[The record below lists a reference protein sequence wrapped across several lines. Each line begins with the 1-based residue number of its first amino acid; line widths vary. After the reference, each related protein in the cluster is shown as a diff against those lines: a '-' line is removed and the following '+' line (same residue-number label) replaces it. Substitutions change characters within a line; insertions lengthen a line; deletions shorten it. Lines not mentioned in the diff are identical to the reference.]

1 MKKKIAIIILILL
14 AGLPLI
20 SAVFPRDYADYL
32 QRPLKD
38 KAELTFD
45 NLSTGTYMSA
55 LEDYLS
61 DRFAFKPEF
70 LSVRA
75 YTNYLFG
82 VREYDNIIAGA
93 NLYQRPLANDRAE
106 KFIKNNDQAKVFA
119 IPYKMVYTEDLPKVI
134 KMSSLQRQMIK
145 KYYSLLGE
153 NLFKTFDAGDYYR
166 GDHHLNENGV
176 LKLIDK
182 LGLEADY
189 KITDSNDFRGG
200 LSRKTGFIKKD
211 KFVGLYIEDFED
223 KKILAD
229 GKEIKLYNFDKLDS
243 ADPYLFYLSGN
254 YGVVD
259 IEGTGQGSVTIIKDS
274 FANPTL
280 GFFAKKYKHVRAID
294 PRFLREKIEDKLL
307 DGDIY
312 VIGGF

>member
-14 AGLPLI
+14 AGLPII

-38 KAELTFD
+38 KAEFTFE
-45 NLSTGTYMSA
+45 NLSTGAYMSA

-82 VREYDNIIAGA
+82 VREYDNIIAGR

-106 KFIKNNDQAKVFA
+106 KFIENNDQAKVFA
-119 IPYKMVYTEDLPKVI
+119 IPYKMVYAKDLPKVI
-134 KMSSLQRQMIK
+134 QMNNLQRQMTK
-145 KYYSLLGE
+145 KYYNLVGE
-153 NLFKTFDAGDYYR
+153 NLFKDFDTKDYYK

-176 LKLIDK
+176 LKLLDK
-182 LGLEADY
+182 LDLKADY
-189 KITDSNDFRGG
+189 KLTDPYDFRGG

-211 KFVGLYIEDFED
+211 KFVGLYIEDFKD
-223 KKILAD
+223 KKVLAD

-254 YGVVD
+254 YGLVD